1 VKIAAILL
9 IAISIAG
16 ADSIPRIKD
25 SIPKDSVRNPKMES
39 AVHNQPGTDKHP
51 AKVDSVPPRPR
62 VVLGSP
68 QRSVN
73 STTKHDSIEGQSNQ
87 VANSGKK
94 IDSPWA
100 LIWVAVAAIAALIP
114 ALFGPAPIIAAFR
127 WLNSRNRRGI
137 PKAGAADQQPISTAP
152 PQIITAAT
160 QRLPNPTA
168 QQPIIQILDIL
179 YKRNSTVLTI
189 TNQGLAPAR
198 SAEVWASCGEVAQT
212 TEVLQRIPG
221 EPRHLGVIAPA
232 SVCTLNA
239 PKEEDLHLPYFVY
252 GRATY
257 VDSFGVPHLDTFQCV
272 ITGIESG
279 SWNFHSEG
287 NSTTQ
292 QNERNST

>member
-16 ADSIPRIKD
+16 ADSIPRIDD
-25 SIPKDSVRNPKMES
+25 SIPKDSVRNSKIES
-39 AVHNQPGTDKHP
+39 AVPDRPGGKKRP
-51 AKVDSVPPRPR
+51 ANVDSVPPRPR
-62 VVLGSP
+62 VVLDSP
-68 QRSVN
+68 QRRVN
-73 STTKHDSIEGQSNQ
+73 IAPNQ
-87 VANSGKK
+87 ESLGNYAKKMGTNSKPESHWRP
-94 IDSPWA
+94 D
-100 LIWVAVAAIAALIP
+100 WVAIGAIGALLGGFGGLP
-114 ALFGPAPIIAAFR
+114 ALLTL
-127 WLNSRNRRGI
+127 LNSRTRRDT
-137 PKAGAADQQPISTAP
+137 PKNSPATQPPISAAP
-152 PQIITAAT
+152 VQITVAGSQQLSTPIT
-160 QRLPNPTA
+160 
-168 QQPIIQILDIL
+168 QQPIIQITDIL

-272 ITGIESG
+272 ITGIEPG

-292 QNERNST
+292 QNERNYT

>member
-16 ADSIPRIKD
+16 ADSIPRIDD
-25 SIPKDSVRNPKMES
+25 SIPKDSVRNSKIES
-39 AVHNQPGTDKHP
+39 AVPDRPGGKKRP
-51 AKVDSVPPRPR
+51 ANVDSVPPRPR
-62 VVLGSP
+62 VVLDSP
-68 QRSVN
+68 QRRVN
-73 STTKHDSIEGQSNQ
+73 IAPNQ
-87 VANSGKK
+87 ESLGNYAKKMGTNSKPESHWRP
-94 IDSPWA
+94 D
-100 LIWVAVAAIAALIP
+100 WVAIGAIGALLGGFGGLP
-114 ALFGPAPIIAAFR
+114 ALLTL
-127 WLNSRNRRGI
+127 LNSRNRRGI

-198 SAEVWASCGEVAQT
+198 SVEICAASGEIAQT
-212 TEVLQRIPG
+212 TEILQKISG
-221 EPRHLGVIAPA
+221 EPRRLGVIAPA

-257 VDSFGVPHLDTFQCV
+257 VDSLGVPHLDTFQCV
-272 ITGIESG
+272 ITGIEPG

-292 QNERNST
+292 QNERNYT